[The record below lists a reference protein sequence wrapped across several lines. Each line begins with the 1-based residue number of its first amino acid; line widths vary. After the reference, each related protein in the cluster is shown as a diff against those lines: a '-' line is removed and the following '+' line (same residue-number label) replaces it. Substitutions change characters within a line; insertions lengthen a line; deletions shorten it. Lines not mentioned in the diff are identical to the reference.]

1 MNLDLMTI
9 RQAHETY
16 NVPIKTI
23 ENHYRLNNI
32 DGLKV
37 EGRVYV
43 VGASVEKWKA
53 ENYTPEEPQRM
64 FYNAEEALSLIA
76 DILNKTTKN

>member
-16 NVPIKTI
+16 NLPIKTI

-37 EGRVYV
+37 EGRIYV

-53 ENYTPEEPQRM
+53 ENYLPEFQEM
-64 FYNAEEALSLIA
+64 FYTPDEALSLIS
-76 DILNKTTKN
+76 DILNKTRKN